1 MTTLRAFLR
10 RLLERWSRHGTGR
23 LAAALAFYGVF
34 SMAPLMLVVTAVL
47 GFFFGKRA
55 VEGELYGSLSA
66 AMGPELADFVHGLAE
81 AAWDPSAQA
90 WSAAVG
96 VATLIWAATRL
107 LGELQWA
114 LNVVLES
121 PPAKNKVV
129 GFLGGL
135 LGGRLLALGVMV
147 FSGGMVLATTA
158 ASTVA
163 RAWLPTLD
171 DPALSAWIVAA
182 VDDGTTVLVLT
193 PALLLL
199 YRLLPRRRL
208 PWRDLGVGAV
218 CAAVLL
224 AAGKHAFALYL
235 GRSGVAS
242 AYGAAG
248 SLVALMLWLQFSM
261 SSLLVGA
268 EIIGARAV
276 LDEG

>member
-1 MTTLRAFLR
+1 MTRIRDLL
-10 RLLERWSRHGTGR
+10 RLLLVRWARHGTGR

-34 SMAPLMLVVTAVL
+34 SLAPLMLVMTAVL
-47 GFFFGKRA
+47 GFFFGKKA
-55 VEGELYGSLSA
+55 VEGELYASLGA
-66 AMGPELADFVHGLAE
+66 AMGPELAGFVHGLAE

-90 WSAAVG
+90 WSAVVG

-107 LGELQWA
+107 LSELQWA

-121 PPAKNKVV
+121 PPARSKVV
-129 GFLGGL
+129 GL
-135 LGGRLLALGVMV
+135 LEGRLLALVVML
-147 FSGGMVLATTA
+147 GAGAMVLATTA
-158 ASTVA
+158 ASTIA
-163 RAWLPTLD
+163 RAWLPRMADGPPLP
-171 DPALSAWIVAA
+171 PALVAA
-182 VDDGTTVLVLT
+182 MDDGTTVLVLT

-208 PWRDLGVGAV
+208 PWRDLAVGAL
-218 CAAVLL
+218 ASAVLL

-261 SSLLVGA
+261 SALLVGA
-268 EIIGARAV
+268 EIVGVRA
-276 LDEG
+276 LPEDP

>member
-1 MTTLRAFLR
+1 VTAVRAFVR

-34 SMAPLMLVVTAVL
+34 SMAPLMLVVTAAL
-47 GFFFGKRA
+47 GFFFGKKA
-55 VEGELYGSLSA
+55 VEGELYGSLST
-66 AMGPELADFVHGLAE
+66 AMGPELAQFVHGLAE

-96 VATLIWAATRL
+96 VATLTWAATRL
-107 LGELQWA
+107 LSELQWA

-129 GFLGGL
+129 GL
-135 LGGRLLALGVMV
+135 LGGRLLSLGVML
-147 FSGGMVLATTA
+147 GAGAMVLVSTAATT
-158 ASTVA
+158 VA
-163 RAWLPTLD
+163 QAWLPTLS
-171 DPALSAWIVAA
+171 DPALPAWAVAL

-193 PALLLL
+193 PALMVL

-224 AAGKHAFALYL
+224 AAGKHAFAMYL
-235 GRSGVAS
+235 GHSGVVS

-248 SLVALMLWLQFSM
+248 SLVALMLWLQFS
-261 SSLLVGA
+261 SSALLVGA
-268 EIIGARAV
+268 EIIGARA
-276 LDEG
+276 GAPAG

>member
-1 MTTLRAFLR
+1 VTRIREFLR
-10 RLLERWSRHGTGR
+10 RLLARWARHGTGR

-47 GFFFGKRA
+47 GFFFGKKA
-55 VEGELYGSLSA
+55 VEGELYGSLA
-66 AMGPELADFVHGLAE
+66 TAMGPELAEFVHGLAE

-90 WSAAVG
+90 WSAVVG

-107 LGELQWA
+107 LSELQWA

-121 PPAKNKVV
+121 PPARSKVA
-129 GFLGGL
+129 GL
-135 LGGRLLALGVMV
+135 LGGRLVALGVMLA
-147 FSGGMVLATTA
+147 SGAMVLATTA
-158 ASTVA
+158 LSTFA
-163 RAWLPTLD
+163 RAWLPRMAD
-171 DPALSAWIVAA
+171 GPALPPALVAA

-193 PALLLL
+193 PALLVL

-208 PWRDLGVGAV
+208 PWRDLAVGALV
-218 CAAVLL
+218 SAVLL

-261 SSLLVGA
+261 SALLVGA
-268 EIIGARAV
+268 EIVGARAV
-276 LDEG
+276 PDDP